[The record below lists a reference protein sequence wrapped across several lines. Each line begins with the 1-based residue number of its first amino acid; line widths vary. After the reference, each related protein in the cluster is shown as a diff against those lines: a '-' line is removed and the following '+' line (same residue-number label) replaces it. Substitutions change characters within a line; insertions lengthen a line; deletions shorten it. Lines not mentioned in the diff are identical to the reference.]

1 MELLLSGFEPEHA
14 MNWAVW
20 TKNYNTNKILK
31 DIVAKGKCGRAVGLK
46 LYSRETLAAN
56 RRGVTAG
63 ISCENI
69 TTVYTW
75 QYSALHRSSIDI
87 LQIRAKWKY
96 YKY

>member
-1 MELLLSGFEPEHA
+1 MIS
-14 MNWAVW
+14 
-20 TKNYNTNKILK
+20 K

-75 QYSALHRSSIDI
+75 QYPHTTPHSTAQVLTFYKF
-87 LQIRAKWKY
+87 AKWKY